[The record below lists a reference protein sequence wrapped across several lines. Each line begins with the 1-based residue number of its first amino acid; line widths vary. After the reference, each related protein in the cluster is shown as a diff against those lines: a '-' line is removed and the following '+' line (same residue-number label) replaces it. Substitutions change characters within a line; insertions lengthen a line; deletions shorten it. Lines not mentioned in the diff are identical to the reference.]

1 VRRMR
6 RWAAGLI
13 FGGAAVIVATGWVDD
28 GRIRIVG
35 ALTLLAGLFLGAISF
50 GNK

>member
-1 VRRMR
+1 MR

-28 GRIRIVG
+28 GRIRFAG
-35 ALTLLAGLFLGAISF
+35 AMILLCGLLLGAVSF
-50 GNK
+50 GNH